1 MKPKIFNTIALLV
14 AGMLSISAAGRA
26 QQSPAA
32 PVAPEPPVSVN
43 VDADVNMNL
52 DKELNLNLD
61 KLNKSLNDLAVN
73 LNKSLNISL
82 KNDISNKVN
91 MQLDALNTKLEK
103 LDIEPKVDVD
113 LDSVG
118 EAIDKS
124 LQDLDMHLDLNI
136 NDEVNE
142 NVNDAKA
149 DSQAGMNSDDQDND
163 SAGLH
168 QGTEKTKTYSKTY
181 PADGNDQLAISN
193 TYGSVT
199 VNTWNRNEFKVEVN
213 IKVETG
219 SDKDADKLLSAVT
232 IDDSKQG
239 NLVSFRTIYD
249 GDLMNKTSRL
259 WDAAFSGSRTRKLE
273 INYTVYMP
281 SRNALTV
288 RNKYGATELPD
299 LDGKVTAEC
308 IYGSLK
314 TGRLNGS
321 DNDIKVRYGSA
332 NISEVN
338 SSDVDMAY
346 SSLEIGKADRINA
359 NFRYGS
365 AKIGRLTSVGNI
377 SVKYG
382 SPLVITD
389 LDRNFKSLS
398 VNCEYSGVKL
408 GLSGDE
414 NADFDVTVK
423 NGSFHYGSS
432 VSVTSKNP
440 PDTDHGWRPTVNY
453 KGHVGRGASEKV
465 ITITSSLGSVNFD

>member
-1 MKPKIFNTIALLV
+1 MKLKIFNPIALLL
-14 AGMLSISAAGRA
+14 AGMLTISAAGRA

-32 PVAPEPPVSVN
+32 PVAPEPPASLN
-43 VDADVNMNL
+43 IDADVKLNIN
-52 DKELNLNLD
+52 KELNLNLD
-61 KLNKSLNDLAVN
+61 KLDASLNDLQVN
-73 LNKSLNISL
+73 LNKDLNISL
-82 KNDISNKVN
+82 KNDISNKIN
-91 MQLDALNTKLEK
+91 MQLDALNMQIKNI
-103 LDIEPKVDVD
+103 DIEPKLDLH
-113 LDSVG
+113 LDSIG
-118 EAIDKS
+118 AAIDKS
-124 LQDLDMHLDLNI
+124 LEDMHIDMNIDREVDENI
-136 NDEVNE
+136 NDIKVDPQVEINSE
-142 NVNDAKA
+142 DQA
-149 DSQAGMNSDDQDND
+149 DDNAGS
-163 SAGLH
+163 H
-168 QGTEKTKTYSKTY
+168 QSVEKNKTYSKSY
-181 PADGNDQLAISN
+181 PADGNDQLSISN

-232 IDDSKQG
+232 IDDNKQG
-239 NLVSFRTIYD
+239 NIVSFRTNYD

-281 SRNALTV
+281 SRNALSV
-288 RNKYGATELPD
+288 RNKYGNTELPD
-299 LDGKVTAEC
+299 LDGKVTADC
-308 IYGSLK
+308 AYGSLK
-314 TGRLNGS
+314 AGRLNGG

-332 NISEVN
+332 NINEVN

-346 SSLEIGKADRINA
+346 GSLEIGKADKLNA

-414 NADFDVTVK
+414 SADFDVTVK
-423 NGSFHYGSS
+423 NGSFHYGGS
-432 VSVTSKNP
+432 VNVTSKNP

-453 KGHVGRGASEKV
+453 KGHVGKGNGDKM